1 MRGRHTRTRNHPRP
15 SIPVHPTG
23 RRPRGRHRRSRRP
36 FHAAV
41 VLLIALVA
49 GVLAAGGASA
59 ATKPAHSACT
69 DLDIPVTSGLLAAR
83 MHATL
88 CLPASPAADIPLQVL
103 VSGGTYNRTY
113 WSGLG
118 LPAYS
123 YTARATSAGFAT
135 LAVDRIGTGA
145 SSHPLSTLVSAGVQA
160 DALHQVIA
168 HARSGVLSGQKHS
181 RVALAG
187 HSLGSMAA
195 VIAAARHP
203 SDVDAL
209 ILTGYSHRIAP
220 GELLTSLAS
229 MHPAALDGRPLD
241 PGYLTTRP
249 GVRGS
254 LFHASGEV
262 DPAMLAADEATKDVA
277 SATELPDG
285 VLAGLS
291 RDTSRRITAPVLE
304 ANGENDS
311 WACTAVDCTSAAS
324 LRAAEH
330 GYFTAPLTTYVQ
342 PRSGHSLALARN
354 GGAFTDFAS
363 VWLHHVLP
371 ETARSRS

>member
-1 MRGRHTRTRNHPRP
+1 MRGRHTRTRNHPRR
-15 SIPVHPTG
+15 SIPVQASG
-23 RRPRGRHRRSRRP
+23 RRQHGRHRRSRRP

-41 VLLIALVA
+41 VLLIALAA

-59 ATKPAHSACT
+59 ATEPARAACT
-69 DLDIPVTSGLLAAR
+69 DLDIPVASGLVAAR
-83 MHATL
+83 MHASL
-88 CLPASPAADIPLQVL
+88 CLPSSPAADIPLQVL
-103 VSGGTYNRTY
+103 VSGGTYNHTY

-145 SSHPLSTLVSAGVQA
+145 SSHPLSTLVTASMQA
-160 DALHQVIA
+160 DALHQVITR
-168 HARSGVLSGQKHS
+168 ARSGGLTGQKHA

-203 SDVDAL
+203 ADVDAL

-220 GELLTSLAS
+220 AELLTSLAS
-229 MHPAALDGRPLD
+229 MYPAALEGRPLD

-254 LFHASGEV
+254 LFHATGEV

-277 SATELPDG
+277 SATELPG
-285 VLAGLS
+285 VLVGLS

-304 ANGENDS
+304 ANGEKDS
-311 WACTAVDCTSAAS
+311 WACTAVDCTSADS
-324 LRAAEH
+324 LRAAEQ

-342 PRSGHSLALARN
+342 PHTGHSLALARD

-363 VWLHHVLP
+363 GWLHHVLA
-371 ETARSRS
+371 ETARSRA

>member
-1 MRGRHTRTRNHPRP
+1 M
-15 SIPVHPTG
+15 
-23 RRPRGRHRRSRRP
+23 
-36 FHAAV
+36 
-41 VLLIALVA
+41 LLIALAA

-59 ATKPAHSACT
+59 ATTPPRAGCT
-69 DLDIPVTSGLLAAR
+69 DLDIPVTSGVVTAR
-83 MHATL
+83 MRATL
-88 CLPASPAADIPLQVL
+88 CLPASPAADVPLQIL

-123 YTARATSAGFAT
+123 YAARATGAGFST

-145 SSHPLSTLVSAGVQA
+145 SSHPLSTLVSAGMQA

-168 HARSGVLSGQKHS
+168 RVRSCALTGQKHT
-181 RVALAG
+181 RVVLAG

-195 VIAAARHP
+195 VVAAARHP
-203 SDVDAL
+203 ADVDAL

-220 GELLTSLAS
+220 SELLTSLTS
-229 MHPAALDGRPLD
+229 MYPAALEGRLLD

-254 LFHASGEV
+254 LFHSAGEV
-262 DPAMLAADEATKDVA
+262 APAVVAAEEATKDVA
-277 SATELPDG
+277 SAAELPDA

-291 RDTSRRITAPVLE
+291 RDMSRRITAPVLE
-304 ANGENDS
+304 ANGEKDS
-311 WACTAVDCTSAAS
+311 WACTAVDCTNADA
-324 LRAAEH
+324 LHAAER
-330 GYFTAPLTTYVQ
+330 GYFTVPLTTYVQ
-342 PRSGHSLALARN
+342 PRAGHSLALARD

-363 VWLHHVLP
+363 IWLRHVLA
-371 ETARSRS
+371 EGSRSRS

>member
-1 MRGRHTRTRNHPRP
+1 
-15 SIPVHPTG
+15 
-23 RRPRGRHRRSRRP
+23 
-36 FHAAV
+36 
-41 VLLIALVA
+41 
-49 GVLAAGGASA
+49 
-59 ATKPAHSACT
+59 
-69 DLDIPVTSGLLAAR
+69 

-88 CLPASPAADIPLQVL
+88 CLPVLPAADIPLQVL
-103 VSGGTYNRTY
+103 VAGGTYNRTY
-113 WSGLG
+113 WAGLG
-118 LPAYS
+118 LPNYS
-123 YTARATSAGFAT
+123 YSARAASAGFAT
-135 LAVDRIGTGA
+135 LAVDRIGTGR
-145 SSHPLSTLVSAGVQA
+145 SSQPLSILVSASMQA
-160 DALHQVIA
+160 DALHQVITRV
-168 HARSGVLSGQKHS
+168 RSGVLTGRKHT

-203 SDVDAL
+203 ADVDAL

-220 GELLTSLAS
+220 GGLLTSLAS
-229 MHPAALDGRPLD
+229 MYPAASEGRPLD
-241 PGYLTTRP
+241 LGYLTTRP

-254 LFHASGEV
+254 LFHAYGEV
-262 DPAMLAADEATKDVA
+262 DPAVLAADEITKDVA

-304 ANGENDS
+304 ANGERDS
-311 WACTAVDCTSAAS
+311 WACTAVDCASAAS
-324 LRAAEH
+324 LLAAEH

-342 PRSGHSLALARN
+342 PRSGHSLALARD

-363 VWLHHVLP
+363 GWLHRVLT